1 MGVGLPGGGVG
12 VGLAA
17 ETKLIPPNARSRTR
31 KPVRNIR
38 ANCLDI
44 SLSLTDKFGFEST
57 GKNKYQVFVYSLE
70 RLLLRIDF
78 LPCKRICFPTYS
90 QCFCVTTYRIANF
103 SVEVN
108 YRAKI

>member
-57 GKNKYQVFVYSLE
+57 GKNKDQVFVYSFE
-70 RLLLRIDF
+70 RLLLRTELSSMQTDLFPHILAMF
-78 LPCKRICFPTYS
+78 LRYNI
-90 QCFCVTTYRIANF
+90 
-103 SVEVN
+103 
-108 YRAKI
+108 